1 MTEEEKGVAKKER
14 MASEFVPPKEF
25 GEWLGSK
32 ILRLANEYGLDVNR
46 LVFVHDN
53 KISPYWINVFY
64 KDLGAGSGSVKP
76 LPFYGQFITGP
87 DDWHDVSEPKR
98 PKTEATLRTI
108 FDRIRKSQKGT
119 TAPVPPLLADQ
130 RVVDLL
136 EKILGKLDEIS
147 AKLGEKRE

>member
-14 MASEFVPPKEF
+14 MTSEFVPPNSF
-25 GEWLGSK
+25 GEWLGSE

-46 LVFVHDN
+46 LVFVHDY
-53 KISPYWINVFY
+53 KISPYWIEVFY
-64 KDLGAGSGSVKP
+64 KDLGAGSGGVKP

-87 DDWHDVSEPKR
+87 DDWHDVSESRR
-98 PKTEATLRTI
+98 PEVEASLRSI
-108 FDRIRKSQKGT
+108 FFNIRKSQYAT
-119 TAPVPPLLADQ
+119 TETKDEQ
-130 RVVDLL
+130 KVVDLL